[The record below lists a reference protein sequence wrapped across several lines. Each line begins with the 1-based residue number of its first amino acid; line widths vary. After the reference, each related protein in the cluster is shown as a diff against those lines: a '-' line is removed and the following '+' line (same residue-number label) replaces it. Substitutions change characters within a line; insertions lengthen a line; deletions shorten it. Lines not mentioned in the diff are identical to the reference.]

1 MNLLDSTSRVAFA
14 ALIHDLGKFAQR
26 AGLPFSQEQ
35 IEVHKQLYCPRWQGD
50 NGGFYWTHEHS
61 AYTAL
66 AFDVIECA
74 APDLVKGDMFPFVGQ
89 RARADVTDSLINAA
103 ASHHSPTT
111 FLQSIVAVA
120 DRVSSGFERHEFES
134 YNKNKAPDNFRSARL
149 VSLLE
154 QIRLNDQTPQNYVY
168 ASSLSPLS
176 ANSLFPK
183 LRSDIEPKDKEL
195 AQKEY
200 EHLWHQFV
208 EALSPTGSLTIPR
221 SHKKNWSLWL
231 DHFDTA
237 WLTFTCH
244 IPSATAF
251 NVVPDVSLYDHS
263 KSSAALA
270 AALWRW
276 HEYYKKTDAE
286 VAKRL
291 LNRSDWAEK
300 KFVLIQGDFF
310 GIQEFIF
317 SRGEETQ
324 KASSKLLR
332 GRSFYVSLLS
342 ELAALR
348 LLEALE
354 LPSTSQILN
363 AAGKFMIV
371 APNTPDTLSKVQQV
385 QKEIDQWFL
394 SNTLATGGIGLATIE
409 VSCNDL
415 VGSSDR
421 GLDELVKELFQS
433 LEKSKLHRFNLPSQ
447 ENCVLKADYSEGVS
461 PFDERLP
468 KASFLPADQI
478 LVGEHLVKNERILVL
493 NSEQG
498 IRKGLTLLKLPIF
511 GYWVAFA
518 DNQEIDG
525 QFGSLASE
533 GVLRRCWDYSMP
545 ENMDEVLWKGYA
557 RRNINGY
564 VARFSYNEEIQE
576 EQYLGINKENCSI
589 SESLIKP
596 FEYLACEQRQKL
608 STTKNDQY
616 IGQVALTAL
625 KGDVDHLGL
634 IFQKGLNT
642 THKGGKLTFAK
653 MASLSRQIN
662 EFFAVYLPVLCS
674 SLYPNTYTVF
684 AGGDDFFLIGPWKD
698 MQDLAYKLQQSF
710 KLFVNNPEVHFSCGL
725 VMCKPAVPIRTMA
738 DWAED
743 ALLKAKDSGRNAVVC
758 HQQAISWSEWES
770 LEKIRTLFD
779 SYSLRYEISA
789 SYLYSL
795 FDILDLASK
804 KGVPEAS
811 IWRSRLYYRTL
822 RMASDS
828 HNAESINEFRDQFL
842 PQLVSAIETF
852 GQKLRIPLSTYFY
865 LNRKN

>member
-1 MNLLDSTSRVAFA
+1 
-14 ALIHDLGKFAQR
+14 
-26 AGLPFSQEQ
+26 
-35 IEVHKQLYCPRWQGD
+35 
-50 NGGFYWTHEHS
+50 
-61 AYTAL
+61 
-66 AFDVIECA
+66 
-74 APDLVKGDMFPFVGQ
+74 
-89 RARADVTDSLINAA
+89 
-103 ASHHSPTT
+103 
-111 FLQSIVAVA
+111 
-120 DRVSSGFERHEFES
+120 
-134 YNKNKAPDNFRSARL
+134 
-149 VSLLE
+149 
-154 QIRLNDQTPQNYVY
+154 
-168 ASSLSPLS
+168 
-176 ANSLFPK
+176 
-183 LRSDIEPKDKEL
+183 
-195 AQKEY
+195 
-200 EHLWHQFV
+200 
-208 EALSPTGSLTIPR
+208 
-221 SHKKNWSLWL
+221 
-231 DHFDTA
+231 
-237 WLTFTCH
+237 
-244 IPSATAF
+244 
-251 NVVPDVSLYDHS
+251 
-263 KSSAALA
+263 
-270 AALWRW
+270 
-276 HEYYKKTDAE
+276 
-286 VAKRL
+286 
-291 LNRSDWAEK
+291 
-300 KFVLIQGDFF
+300 
-310 GIQEFIF
+310 
-317 SRGEETQ
+317 
-324 KASSKLLR
+324 
-332 GRSFYVSLLS
+332 
-342 ELAALR
+342 
-348 LLEALE
+348 
-354 LPSTSQILN
+354 
-363 AAGKFMIV
+363 MIV

-642 THKGGKLTFAK
+642 THKGDKLTFAK

-674 SLYPNTYTVF
+674 SQYPNTYTVF